1 MTLLMPDLVMTDLM
15 AYMHIHF
22 ENIRQIEYLPIF
34 HKKAELYPC
43 RFLAEFLFNLPLC
56 PF

>member
-1 MTLLMPDLVMTDLM
+1 MQDLVMTDLM

-34 HKKAELYPC
+34 SQKS
-43 RFLAEFLFNLPLC
+43 
-56 PF
+56 